1 MFSLW
6 AESDKKYGG
15 LSLSSQD
22 VGQVL
27 SITGNTYYLGTFI
40 SVASVVL
47 CVLVLFYHN
56 LRCKEITGI
65 AHILPEVYFK
75 TMLL

>member
-1 MFSLW
+1 VFSLW

-27 SITGNTYYLGTFI
+27 SITGNNTYYFGTFI

-47 CVLVLFYHN
+47 CVYWLFYHN
-56 LRCKEITGI
+56 LRC
-65 AHILPEVYFK
+65 
-75 TMLL
+75 

>member
-15 LSLSSQD
+15 LSLSSED

-27 SITGNTYYLGTFI
+27 AITGSIF
-40 SVASVVL
+40 VCAFASVVN
-47 CVLVLFYHN
+47 VV
-56 LRCKEITGI
+56 I
-65 AHILPEVYFK
+65 
-75 TMLL
+75 M

>member
-15 LSLSSQD
+15 LSLSSED

-27 SITGNTYYLGTFI
+27 SVTGKTSFSIVIGV
-40 SVASVVL
+40 VASAVYTL
-47 CVLVLFYHN
+47 S
-56 LRCKEITGI
+56 
-65 AHILPEVYFK
+65 ILSHL
-75 TMLL
+75 TL

>member
-6 AESDKKYGG
+6 AESDKYGG

-27 SITGNTYYLGTFI
+27 SITGKTYYFGTFI
-40 SVASVVL
+40 SAASIVL
-47 CVLVLFYHN
+47 CMCWLFYHN
-56 LRCKEITGI
+56 WAPLDARERKARAFESHRGF
-65 AHILPEVYFK
+65 LPCI
-75 TMLL
+75 

>member
-15 LSLSSQD
+15 LSLSSED

-27 SITGNTYYLGTFI
+27 AI
-40 SVASVVL
+40 SGKFLSVVSVINL
-47 CVLVLFYHN
+47 QKRIVPAYSRKKRNALFG
-56 LRCKEITGI
+56 LFAGWFLGWFGL
-65 AHILPEVYFK
+65 AGAG
-75 TMLL
+75 LL